1 MSLPLILVLACF
13 AVAHLALRSQATLA
27 VRSAQSTAPEQGR
40 RRRAISKVVAAA
52 RIAASAALLMLL
64 LVPLL
69 ERATGLPPPA
79 RWAAWL
85 AASAAVLLCLINAA
99 AGLWILSPF
108 VGVDLG
114 MNVVAAGR
122 RGIITGYGVTRLEV
136 SPREGWSAH
145 LPYWLVALRP
155 LRTSPR
161 TGPCWVELKLRH
173 DHWSDSE
180 LRLLR
185 QAAIFSPYR
194 DITSSVS
201 VTRRS
206 QLVTVRIGLTARS
219 PESRVQRQLER
230 ALAEHRA
237 HFKHRASE

>member
-1 MSLPLILVLACF
+1 MSMPLVLVLACF
-13 AVAHLALRSQATLA
+13 VLAHLALRSQAALA
-27 VRSAQSTAPEQGR
+27 VRSSQSAAPEQGR
-40 RRRAISKVVAAA
+40 RRRAISKVVAAV

-69 ERATGLPPPA
+69 ERAAALPAPA

-85 AASAAVLLCLINAA
+85 AASAAMLLCLINAA

-114 MNVVAAGR
+114 MNVVAAGG
-122 RGIITGYGVTRLEV
+122 RGIITRYGVTRLEI
-136 SPREGWSAH
+136 SSHAGWSAH

-161 TGPCWVELKLRH
+161 TGPRWVELKLRQ
-173 DHWSDSE
+173 DQWTDSE
-180 LRLLR
+180 VRLLR

-194 DITSSVS
+194 DITSTVS

-206 QLVTVRIGLTARS
+206 QLVTIRLGLAARG
-219 PESRVQRQLER
+219 PESRVQRQLEQ

-237 HFKHRASE
+237 HPKRRAPE